1 METSM
6 IKGNVA
12 ELTAAKNTLN
22 QDVSDL
28 RAALAKLRE
37 NHSDLLAVWEGDASQ
52 KYDETFEKYSLEIGD
67 FVADADAVV
76 EALGETVI
84 AMGNANETV
93 HSLLGQMDASTH

>member
-6 IKGNVA
+6 IKGNVS

-52 KYDETFEKYSLEIGD
+52 KYDETFEQYSKEIRD
-67 FVADADAVV
+67 FVVDAKAVV
-76 EALGETVI
+76 EALGETVT
-84 AMGNANETV
+84 AMSNANETV
-93 HSLLGQMDASTH
+93 HSLIGQMDASTH